1 MANRNHHALGASAA
15 GEAADQ
21 ELVNLLKNTVH
32 AKVLATL
39 ESALPRAVDEA
50 VQSAIVE
57 AARVPGAEAPVA
69 AAPTV
74 KLSGRTAVTTRPK
87 EGGVCC
93 AVWDALDKMRTDSG
107 SVPSLEQ
114 VRKVAKRRKWN
125 ANNARIEYYR
135 WRAHNGITRDAKKA
149 APQEARA

>member
-1 MANRNHHALGASAA
+1 MATKRRSATGPSAA

-57 AARVPGAEAPVA
+57 ASKVPGATAEAEPI
-69 AAPTV
+69 
-74 KLSGRTAVTTRPK
+74 KLSGHTTVTTRPK
-87 EGGVCC
+87 EGGLCA
-93 AVWDALDKMRTDSG
+93 AVWETLDKMRTDSG
-107 SVPSLEQ
+107 SVPTLED

-135 WRAHNGITRDAKKA
+135 WRAFNGIVRSSKQATPA
-149 APQEARA
+149 QENRA